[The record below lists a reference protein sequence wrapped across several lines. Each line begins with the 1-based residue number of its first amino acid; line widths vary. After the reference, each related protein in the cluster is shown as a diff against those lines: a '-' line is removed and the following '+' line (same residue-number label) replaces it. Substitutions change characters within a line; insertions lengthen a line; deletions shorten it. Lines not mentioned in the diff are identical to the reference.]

1 MAITLN
7 KKDIDREIDILEENI
22 DDDLLK
28 TLSSAK
34 TDSITPLVQY
44 YYYFFLEN
52 KIKESHPI
60 QI

>member
-7 KKDIDREIDILEENI
+7 KKDIDQEIDILEENI